1 MKRKLLFGMLVIVFL
16 VSGCAVLGIG
26 TSPSVAPPDALK
38 NPYVKTSYKVL
49 YSLAQ
54 AYNAAWKSFKDLHE
68 IGVVTDGTFT
78 QGQDLA
84 RKYVKANKDAVDLLI
99 KVENGTAG
107 QLEAQTLMTTVQI
120 ANEAILNF
128 LKPYLASQLK
138 KTEAPETP
146 TMADLE
152 ILKLPIS

>member
-54 AYNAAWKSFKDLHE
+54 AYNAAWKSFKDMHE

-107 QLEAQTLMTTVQI
+107 QLEAQALMTTVQI